1 MAVVSLKFFFVLQSI
16 VSKIEI
22 PRLKID
28 MTCNI
33 ENSFYWLV
41 CFHCKYLRAQNLKN
55 IALKIKRHVWADT
68 VLKSRCGHSEILHSE
83 TEIHF
88 MQDRKCFLC
97 GKIKHELRVRSYA
110 LKSTSYEFKPM
121 IYELKSTSYEFKF
134 TSYEFKFTSYEFK
147 STSYEFKF
155 TS

>member
-1 MAVVSLKFFFVLQSI
+1 MQYRKWFLLTRLFSLQIFEGAK
-16 VSKIEI
+16 
-22 PRLKID
+22 
-28 MTCNI
+28 
-33 ENSFYWLV
+33 
-41 CFHCKYLRAQNLKN
+41 LKN

-134 TSYEFKFTSYEFK
+134 TSYEFKSTSYEFKSTNYEFK
-147 STSYEFKF
+147 STSYEFKSTSSRIIKSMKTQINSLQIF
-155 TS
+155 TAN